1 MFEHG
6 GRHEFKPRTVMVA
19 RPEIPCSTSVRTASY
34 TMRRRAGNRPSEQ
47 VRGAALMQ
55 NTHALTR
62 LAARVQISVLAWALA
77 GCGAS
82 NGMPSAAPQSIDWLL
97 PPGGAEEAIQTAYAH
112 RSESAGAAY
121 TARDRNLWLPR
132 PDSPHPKAWGYWNA
146 PLLSAD
152 IPKVQGR
159 PAPDT
164 YATPF
169 NDSRAVYGILAHGI
183 FWIGTD
189 VQTDGEE
196 AYGAG
201 YDYLERNRFASPVNG
216 SFLEVRWSGDA
227 LGMVKETGSPVS
239 GPAVL
244 TVTAVEA
251 STYRLHLDVAFAGPD
266 GDQLELLADGADGRF
281 GAENVEAEGYRM
293 EGVFLG
299 PLAEEAAGIFE
310 TPAYY
315 GAFGARRR

>member
-1 MFEHG
+1 M
-6 GRHEFKPRTVMVA
+6 P
-19 RPEIPCSTSVRTASY
+19 
-34 TMRRRAGNRPSEQ
+34 
-47 VRGAALMQ
+47 
-55 NTHALTR
+55 NTHALIR
-62 LAARVQISVLAWALA
+62 LSALVQIAVLAWALA
-77 GCGAS
+77 GCGAG
-82 NGMPSAAPQSIDWLL
+82 NGGGPAAAPQSIDWLL
-97 PPGGAEEAIQTAYAH
+97 PPGGAEQAIQAAYAH
-112 RSESAGAAY
+112 RSEAAGSAY
-121 TARDRNLWLPR
+121 TVGDRNLWLPR
-132 PDSPHPKAWGYWNA
+132 PDSPHPKVWGYWNA
-146 PLLSAD
+146 AHLSAN

-201 YDYLERNRFASPVNG
+201 YDYLERNRFASPLDA
-216 SFLEVRWSGDA
+216 SFLEATWSGDA

-251 STYRLHLDVAFAGPD
+251 SAYSLHLDVAFAGPD
-266 GDQLELLADGADGRF
+266 GGRLELVADGADGRF
-281 GAENVEAEGYRM
+281 GTAGVGAAGDRM

-299 PLAEEAAGIFE
+299 PLAEEASGIFE

>member
-1 MFEHG
+1 M
-6 GRHEFKPRTVMVA
+6 P
-19 RPEIPCSTSVRTASY
+19 
-34 TMRRRAGNRPSEQ
+34 
-47 VRGAALMQ
+47 

-62 LAARVQISVLAWALA
+62 LPALVQISVLAWALA

-82 NGMPSAAPQSIDWLL
+82 NGTPAAAPRSIDWLL
-97 PPGGAEEAIQTAYAH
+97 PPGGAEQAIEAAYAH
-112 RSESAGAAY
+112 RSESAGSAY
-121 TARDRNLWLPR
+121 TAGDRNLWLPR
-132 PDSPHPKAWGYWNA
+132 PDSPHPKVWGYWNA
-146 PLLSAD
+146 PHLSAD

-189 VQTDGEE
+189 VQPDGEE

-201 YDYLERNRFASPVNG
+201 YDYLERNRFASPLDA
-216 SFLEVRWSGDA
+216 SFLEATWSGDA

-251 STYRLHLDVAFAGPD
+251 GPYNLHLDVAFAGPD
-266 GDQLELLADGADGRF
+266 GDRLELVAAGADGRF
-281 GAENVEAEGYRM
+281 GTAGVGAEGDRM